1 MISMIEHIEYL
12 MLSNDCVVVPGFGA
26 FIAQYTSSNNC
37 AQNSTFTSP
46 KRSISFNASINHN
59 DGLLANSIAKKASI
73 PYAEALKQIEKS
85 TTICRQALSDGS
97 EVPFGRLGFFI
108 SNAEGH
114 IEFIPF
120 HHELAN
126 DDFFG
131 LQSFS
136 FPTLA
141 ERNAQ
146 VATEE
151 TVSETYSEPEI
162 NIGRRNWFSHKAVQI
177 AASIVMLVCLTFAL
191 STPIIVDKPTHQ
203 LATLNV
209 PTPTMPKHKVVK
221 TEEISLQKQV
231 EAASE
236 KKEAN
241 SNGRYAIIICS
252 LKKQSQVAQYFQENK
267 DINPAN
273 VFKKNGYFMIYFNR
287 GDNYQE
293 LVKEAKQMPKPYTE
307 YWITQVL
314 T

>member
-26 FIAQYTSSNNC
+26 FIAQYTSSHNC
-37 AQNSTFTSP
+37 EQNSTFTSP

-108 SNAEGH
+108 NNGEGH

-146 VATEE
+146 VAAEE

-221 TEEISLQKQV
+221 AEEISQQKQV
-231 EAASE
+231 KAVSE
-236 KKEAN
+236 KKETN

-273 VFKKNGYFMIYFNR
+273 VIKKNGYYMIYFNR

-307 YWITQVL
+307 FWITQV
-314 T
+314 

>member
-59 DGLLANSIAKKASI
+59 DGLLANSIAKKALIS
-73 PYAEALKQIEKS
+73 YAEALKQIEKS

-273 VFKKNGYFMIYFNR
+273 VIKKNGYYMIYFNR

-307 YWITQVL
+307 FWITQV
-314 T
+314 

>member
-26 FIAQYTSSNNC
+26 FIAQYTSSHNC
-37 AQNSTFTSP
+37 EQNSTFTSP

-97 EVPFGRLGFFI
+97 EVPFGRLGYFI
-108 SNAEGH
+108 SNGEGH

-221 TEEISLQKQV
+221 AEKISQQKQV

-273 VFKKNGYFMIYFNR
+273 VIKKNGYYMIYFNR

-307 YWITQVL
+307 FWITQV
-314 T
+314 

>member
-59 DGLLANSIAKKASI
+59 DGLLANSIAKKALI

-85 TTICRQALSDGS
+85 TTICRQALSGGS

-221 TEEISLQKQV
+221 AEEISQQKQV
-231 EAASE
+231 KAVSE
-236 KKEAN
+236 KKETN

-273 VFKKNGYFMIYFNR
+273 VIKKNGYYMIYFNR

-307 YWITQVL
+307 FWITQV
-314 T
+314 

>member
-59 DGLLANSIAKKASI
+59 DGLLANSIAKKALI

-108 SNAEGH
+108 SNGEGH

-236 KKEAN
+236 KKEAY

-273 VFKKNGYFMIYFNR
+273 VIKKNGYYMIYFNR

-307 YWITQVL
+307 FWITQV
-314 T
+314 

>member
-59 DGLLANSIAKKASI
+59 DGLLANSIAKKALI

-151 TVSETYSEPEI
+151 TVSETYSKPEI

-273 VFKKNGYFMIYFNR
+273 VIKKNGYYMIYFNR

-307 YWITQVL
+307 FWITQV
-314 T
+314 

>member
-221 TEEISLQKQV
+221 AEEISQQKQV
-231 EAASE
+231 KAVSE
-236 KKEAN
+236 KKETN

-252 LKKQSQVAQYFQENK
+252 LKKQSQVVQYFQENK

-273 VFKKNGYFMIYFNR
+273 VIKKNGYYMIYFNR

-307 YWITQVL
+307 FWITQV
-314 T
+314 

>member
-59 DGLLANSIAKKASI
+59 DGLLANSIAKKALI

-136 FPTLA
+136 FPTLS

-273 VFKKNGYFMIYFNR
+273 VIKKNGYYMIYFNR

-307 YWITQVL
+307 FWITQV
-314 T
+314 

>member
-221 TEEISLQKQV
+221 AEEISHPKQV
-231 EAASE
+231 EAVSE
-236 KKEAN
+236 KKETN

-273 VFKKNGYFMIYFNR
+273 VIKKNGYYMIYFNR

-307 YWITQVL
+307 FWITQV
-314 T
+314 

>member
-26 FIAQYTSSNNC
+26 FIAQYTSSHNC
-37 AQNSTFTSP
+37 EQNSTFTSP

-108 SNAEGH
+108 NNGEGH

-146 VATEE
+146 VAAEE

-221 TEEISLQKQV
+221 AEEISQPKQV
-231 EAASE
+231 KAVSE
-236 KKEAN
+236 KKETN

-273 VFKKNGYFMIYFNR
+273 VIKKNGYYMIYFNR

-307 YWITQVL
+307 FWITQV
-314 T
+314 

>member
-273 VFKKNGYFMIYFNR
+273 VIKKNGYYMIYFNR

-293 LVKEAKQMPKPYTE
+293 LVKEAKQMPKRYTE
-307 YWITQVL
+307 FWITQV
-314 T
+314 

>member
-26 FIAQYTSSNNC
+26 FIAQYTSSHNC
-37 AQNSTFTSP
+37 EQNSTFTSP

-108 SNAEGH
+108 NNGEGH

-146 VATEE
+146 VAAEE

-162 NIGRRNWFSHKAVQI
+162 NIGRRKWFSHKAVQI
-177 AASIVMLVCLTFAL
+177 AASIVMLVCLTLAL

-221 TEEISLQKQV
+221 AEEISQQKQV

-273 VFKKNGYFMIYFNR
+273 VIKKNGYYMIYFNR

-307 YWITQVL
+307 FWITQV
-314 T
+314 

>member
-26 FIAQYTSSNNC
+26 FIAKYTSSNNC

-273 VFKKNGYFMIYFNR
+273 VIKKNGYYMIYFNR

-307 YWITQVL
+307 FWITQV
-314 T
+314 

>member
-85 TTICRQALSDGS
+85 TTICRQALSDDS

-273 VFKKNGYFMIYFNR
+273 VIKKNGYYMIYFNR

-307 YWITQVL
+307 FWITQV
-314 T
+314 

>member
-12 MLSNDCVVVPGFGA
+12 MLSNDCVVVTGFGA

-108 SNAEGH
+108 SNGEGH

-120 HHELAN
+120 HHEYAN

-273 VFKKNGYFMIYFNR
+273 VIKKNGYYMIYFNR

-307 YWITQVL
+307 FWITQV
-314 T
+314 

>member
-59 DGLLANSIAKKASI
+59 DGLLANSIAKKALI

-203 LATLNV
+203 LATLNM

-221 TEEISLQKQV
+221 AEEINQQKQV
-231 EAASE
+231 KAVSE
-236 KKEAN
+236 KKETN

-273 VFKKNGYFMIYFNR
+273 VIKKNGYYMIYFNR

-307 YWITQVL
+307 FWITQV
-314 T
+314 

>member
-1 MISMIEHIEYL
+1 M
-12 MLSNDCVVVPGFGA
+12 SNDCVVVPGFGA

-59 DGLLANSIAKKASI
+59 DGLLANSIAKKALI

-273 VFKKNGYFMIYFNR
+273 VIKKNGYYMIYFNR

-307 YWITQVL
+307 FWITQV
-314 T
+314 

>member
-59 DGLLANSIAKKASI
+59 DGLLANSIAKKALI

-146 VATEE
+146 AATEE

-273 VFKKNGYFMIYFNR
+273 VIKKNGYYMIYFNR

-307 YWITQVL
+307 FWITQV
-314 T
+314 

>member
-26 FIAQYTSSNNC
+26 LIAQYTSSHNC

-59 DGLLANSIAKKASI
+59 DGLLANSIAKKALI

-273 VFKKNGYFMIYFNR
+273 VIKKNGYYMIYFNR

-307 YWITQVL
+307 FWITQV
-314 T
+314 

>member
-1 MISMIEHIEYL
+1 MIEHIEYL

-26 FIAQYTSSNNC
+26 FIAQYTSSHNC

-108 SNAEGH
+108 NNGEGH

-146 VATEE
+146 VAAEE

-221 TEEISLQKQV
+221 AEEISQQKQV
-231 EAASE
+231 EAATP
-236 KKEAN
+236 
-241 SNGRYAIIICS
+241 S
-252 LKKQSQVAQYFQENK
+252 LSV
-267 DINPAN
+267 
-273 VFKKNGYFMIYFNR
+273 R
-287 GDNYQE
+287 
-293 LVKEAKQMPKPYTE
+293 
-307 YWITQVL
+307 
-314 T
+314 

>member
-59 DGLLANSIAKKASI
+59 DGLLANSIAKKALI

-177 AASIVMLVCLTFAL
+177 AASIVMLVRLTFAL
-191 STPIIVDKPTHQ
+191 STPSIVAKPTHQ

-273 VFKKNGYFMIYFNR
+273 VIKKNGYYMIYFNR

-307 YWITQVL
+307 FWITQV
-314 T
+314 

>member
-59 DGLLANSIAKKASI
+59 DGLLANSIAKKALI

-114 IEFIPF
+114 IEFIPL

-151 TVSETYSEPEI
+151 TVSETHSEPEI

-273 VFKKNGYFMIYFNR
+273 VIKKNGYYMIYFNR

-307 YWITQVL
+307 FWITQV
-314 T
+314 

>member
-26 FIAQYTSSNNC
+26 FIAQYTSSHSC

-108 SNAEGH
+108 CNGEGH

-146 VATEE
+146 VTTEE
-151 TVSETYSEPEI
+151 TVCETYSEPEI
-162 NIGRRNWFSHKAVQI
+162 NIGRRNWFSHKTVQI

-221 TEEISLQKQV
+221 AEEISQPKQV

-236 KKEAN
+236 KEEAN

-273 VFKKNGYFMIYFNR
+273 IIKKNGYYMIYFNR

-307 YWITQVL
+307 FWITQV
-314 T
+314 

>member
-59 DGLLANSIAKKASI
+59 DGLLANSITKKASI

-108 SNAEGH
+108 SNGEGH

-120 HHELAN
+120 HHEYAN

-146 VATEE
+146 AATEE

-273 VFKKNGYFMIYFNR
+273 VIKKNGYYMIYFNR

-307 YWITQVL
+307 FWITQV
-314 T
+314 

>member
-26 FIAQYTSSNNC
+26 FIAQYTSSHNC
-37 AQNSTFTSP
+37 EQNSTFTSP

-108 SNAEGH
+108 NNGEGH

-146 VATEE
+146 VAAEE
-151 TVSETYSEPEI
+151 TASETYSEPEI

-221 TEEISLQKQV
+221 AEEISQQKQV

-273 VFKKNGYFMIYFNR
+273 VIKKNGYYMIYFNR

-307 YWITQVL
+307 FWITQV
-314 T
+314 

>member
-59 DGLLANSIAKKASI
+59 DGLLANSIAKKALI

-146 VATEE
+146 AATEE

-221 TEEISLQKQV
+221 AEEISQQKQV
-231 EAASE
+231 KAVSE
-236 KKEAN
+236 KKETN

-273 VFKKNGYFMIYFNR
+273 VIKKNGYYMIYFNR

-307 YWITQVL
+307 FWITQV
-314 T
+314 

>member
-59 DGLLANSIAKKASI
+59 DGLLANSIAKKALI

-97 EVPFGRLGFFI
+97 EVPFGRLGFFF

-273 VFKKNGYFMIYFNR
+273 VIKKNGYYMIYFNR

-307 YWITQVL
+307 FWITQV
-314 T
+314 

>member
-59 DGLLANSIAKKASI
+59 DGLLANSIAKKALI

-236 KKEAN
+236 IKYEN

-273 VFKKNGYFMIYFNR
+273 VIKKNGYYMIYFNR

-307 YWITQVL
+307 FWITQV
-314 T
+314 

>member
-59 DGLLANSIAKKASI
+59 DGLLANSIAKKALI

-221 TEEISLQKQV
+221 AEEISLQKQV

-252 LKKQSQVAQYFQENK
+252 LKKQNQVAQYFQENK

-273 VFKKNGYFMIYFNR
+273 VIKKNGYYMIYFNR

-307 YWITQVL
+307 FWITQV
-314 T
+314 

>member
-59 DGLLANSIAKKASI
+59 DGLLANSIAKKALI

-108 SNAEGH
+108 SNGEGH

-120 HHELAN
+120 HHEYAN

-231 EAASE
+231 DAASE

-273 VFKKNGYFMIYFNR
+273 VIKKNGYYMIYFNR

-307 YWITQVL
+307 FWITQV
-314 T
+314 

>member
-46 KRSISFNASINHN
+46 KRSISFNASIDHN
-59 DGLLANSIAKKASI
+59 DGLLANSIAKKALI

-273 VFKKNGYFMIYFNR
+273 VIKKNGYYMIYFNR

-307 YWITQVL
+307 FWITQV
-314 T
+314 

>member
-59 DGLLANSIAKKASI
+59 DGLLANSIAKKALI

-108 SNAEGH
+108 SNGEGH

-120 HHELAN
+120 HHEYAN

-141 ERNAQ
+141 ERNVQ

-221 TEEISLQKQV
+221 AEEISQQKQV
-231 EAASE
+231 KAVSE
-236 KKEAN
+236 KKETN

-273 VFKKNGYFMIYFNR
+273 VIKKNGYYMIYFNR

-307 YWITQVL
+307 FWITQV
-314 T
+314 

>member
-26 FIAQYTSSNNC
+26 FIAQYTSSHNC
-37 AQNSTFTSP
+37 EQNSTFTSP

-108 SNAEGH
+108 SNGEGH

-162 NIGRRNWFSHKAVQI
+162 NIGRRKWFSHKAVQI

-221 TEEISLQKQV
+221 AEEISQQKQV

-273 VFKKNGYFMIYFNR
+273 VIKKNGYYMIYFNR

-307 YWITQVL
+307 FWITQV
-314 T
+314 

>member
-59 DGLLANSIAKKASI
+59 DGLLANSIAKKALI

-162 NIGRRNWFSHKAVQI
+162 NIGRRNWFSRKAVQI

-273 VFKKNGYFMIYFNR
+273 VIKKNGYYMIYFNR

-307 YWITQVL
+307 FWITQV
-314 T
+314 

>member
-1 MISMIEHIEYL
+1 MILMIEHIEYL

-26 FIAQYTSSNNC
+26 FIVQYTSSHNC
-37 AQNSTFTSP
+37 EQNSTFTSP

-108 SNAEGH
+108 NNGEGH

-131 LQSFS
+131 LQTFS

-162 NIGRRNWFSHKAVQI
+162 NIDRRNWFSHKAVQI

-221 TEEISLQKQV
+221 AEEISQPKQV
-231 EAASE
+231 EAVSE
-236 KKEAN
+236 KKETN

-273 VFKKNGYFMIYFNR
+273 VIKKNGYYMIYFNR

-307 YWITQVL
+307 FWITQV
-314 T
+314 

>member
-59 DGLLANSIAKKASI
+59 DGLLANSIAKKALI

-114 IEFIPF
+114 MEFIPF

-273 VFKKNGYFMIYFNR
+273 VIKKNGYYMIYFNR

-293 LVKEAKQMPKPYTE
+293 LVKEAKQMPKSYTE
-307 YWITQVL
+307 FWITQV
-314 T
+314 

>member
-59 DGLLANSIAKKASI
+59 DGLLANSIAKKALI

-108 SNAEGH
+108 SNGEGH

-120 HHELAN
+120 HHEYAN

-141 ERNAQ
+141 ERNSQ

-273 VFKKNGYFMIYFNR
+273 VIKKNGYYMIYFNR

-307 YWITQVL
+307 FWITQV
-314 T
+314 

>member
-37 AQNSTFTSP
+37 AQNSTFKSP

-59 DGLLANSIAKKASI
+59 DGLLANSIAKKALI

-141 ERNAQ
+141 KRNAQ

-273 VFKKNGYFMIYFNR
+273 VIKKNGYYMIYFNR

-307 YWITQVL
+307 FWITQV
-314 T
+314 

>member
-26 FIAQYTSSNNC
+26 FIAQYTSINNC

-59 DGLLANSIAKKASI
+59 DGLLANSIAKKALI

-273 VFKKNGYFMIYFNR
+273 VIKKNGYYMIYFNR

-307 YWITQVL
+307 FWITQV
-314 T
+314 